1 MGGGSNFEEE
11 SVGFVWIQA
20 TVTTV
25 NYQHLASIFKH

>member
-1 MGGGSNFEEE
+1 MGEEEEE

-25 NYQHLASIFKH
+25 DYQHLASIFKH